1 MVEAHATVL
10 NQTGTLM
17 SNETFRPLGYLSV
30 IKLSRSLTA
39 IYPPC
44 YLTTVSPLGDV
55 VSNKVKE
62 ELHTSGL
69 FGTPKT
75 AYIKHWQA
83 MLVGELHGCDGETGM
98 GSSMVV
104 THPPGCMVCVGTRMA
119 F

>member
-1 MVEAHATVL
+1 
-10 NQTGTLM
+10 M

-75 AYIKHWQA
+75 AYIRHWQA
-83 MLVGELHGCDGETGM
+83 MLVGGAPRLWWRNREGELYGGHSPSWMHGLCG
-98 GSSMVV
+98 
-104 THPPGCMVCVGTRMA
+104 H
-119 F
+119 